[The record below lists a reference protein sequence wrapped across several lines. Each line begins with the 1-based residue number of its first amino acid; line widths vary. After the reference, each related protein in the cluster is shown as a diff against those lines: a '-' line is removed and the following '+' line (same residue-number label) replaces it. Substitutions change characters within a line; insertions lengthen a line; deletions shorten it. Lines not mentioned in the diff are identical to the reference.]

1 MVGVV
6 SEEDGATLVSDLFEQ
21 HKSAVFAYILRL
33 TSDGGLAEELTQET
47 FLRVF
52 EARSRLQ
59 RVANLRAWVFRV
71 ATNTTF
77 SALRRRRLYVWLP
90 WEDTDRA
97 AARTTDAAESVG
109 LKDAIE
115 QALSSLAPHYRAP
128 LLLFSYYGFSVAETA
143 AILGISE
150 GAVKTRVYRAKEMF
164 QQAYGRGERR

>member
-1 MVGVV
+1 MVGSV
-6 SEEDGATLVSDLFEQ
+6 SDEDGATLVSDLFEQ

-52 EARSRLQ
+52 EARARLKQ
-59 RVANLRAWVFRV
+59 VVNLKAWVFRV

-77 SALRRRRLYVWLP
+77 SALRRRRLSVWLP
-90 WEDTDRA
+90 WEAADRA
-97 AARTTDAAESVG
+97 AARSPDVAERVG

-115 QALSSLAPHYRAP
+115 KALSRLAPQYRAP

-143 AILGISE
+143 EILGISE

-164 QQAYGRGERR
+164 QQAYDRGGP